1 MQTDED
7 DDDQITDH
15 KNKEP
20 RTFKHGLSKQIK
32 VQGERTLGLIYKVS
46 NLGWSQNPR
55 LLYLDKNCLSYFSKV
70 PSDFNAKQMVSA
82 EVFER
87 KAKPKLSIAI
97 EYLLGIEMLSEE
109 E

>member
-1 MQTDED
+1 
-7 DDDQITDH
+7 
-15 KNKEP
+15 
-20 RTFKHGLSKQIK
+20 
-32 VQGERTLGLIYKVS
+32 
-46 NLGWSQNPR
+46 LGWSQNPR